1 MQNDLRFYYLDTSVW
16 INLFKKEESGK
27 IKFWLLAEAFVN
39 AAANVSNVKV
49 IISPIVMKELTYN
62 LDQKLFALSKKAF
75 NGNKSIIFVRT
86 KEVDY
91 EFARKL
97 EYAENYALSF
107 FDCLHIAISKRMGA
121 ALVSRD
127 YLQIQIAGK
136 HLIAGK
142 PEDLIHELVER
153 Q

>member
-1 MQNDLRFYYLDTSVW
+1 MQNNLKIYYLDTSVW

-27 IKFWLLAEAFVN
+27 IKFWLLAETFVN
-39 AAANVSNVKV
+39 AAANVGNAR
-49 IISPIVMKELTYN
+49 IIVSPVVLKELTYN
-62 LDQKLFALSKKAF
+62 LDQKMFVLSKKAF
-75 NGNKSIIFVRT
+75 NANKAIVFVRT
-86 KEVDY
+86 EDADY

-97 EYAENYALSF
+97 EYAENYTISF
-107 FDCLHIAISKRMGA
+107 FDCLHIAISKRIGA
-121 ALVSRD
+121 ILVSRD

-142 PEDLIHELVER
+142 PEDLIRELVER